1 MTEFNPILNHYFG
14 NPASSFG
21 PVSDARPGPDSGS
34 IRVPHQV
41 TQQQPLLEV
50 AGDHKSVSGI
60 VTWEEGRRGPRRVA
74 AALARCCTIAAV
86 AIFAAEAA
94 PAQIPDIAPEAQRIL
109 KASSDFV
116 AAQQRFTVSTR
127 NSLEIVL
134 NSGQKIEFNSTA
146 QESIQ
151 RPDKLRAERTGDW
164 VHQIFIYD
172 GKSLTQFNPTEKVY
186 ARATA
191 PGTIEEML
199 DFARTKLDVIAPA
212 GDLVYKN
219 SYDILMDGVTE
230 GLVVGKAVIE
240 GAPCHHLAFR
250 GPQVDWQIWI
260 QEGAQPLPRKLLITT
275 RDLPSAP
282 QFSIT
287 VTKWVLKPTFGA
299 HAFDFTPPA
308 GVTEIGFLSLLMP

>member
-1 MTEFNPILNHYFG
+1 MTELNPILNHYCAD
-14 NPASSFG
+14 PASSFG

-34 IRVPHQV
+34 TRVPDQI
-41 TQQQPLLEV
+41 TQQQPPLEV
-50 AGDHKSVSGI
+50 AGDHNSVAGT
-60 VTWEEGRRGPRRVA
+60 VAWAQGRRRPGRVT
-74 AALARCCTIAAV
+74 AALARCCTIAAL
-86 AIFAAEAA
+86 AIFAAD
-94 PAQIPDIAPEAQRIL
+94 AQAQVADIAPEAQRIL

-116 AAQQRFTVSTR
+116 AAQQRFTVNTR

-172 GKSLTQFNPTEKVY
+172 GKSLAQFNPREKVY
-186 ARATA
+186 ARAAA

-199 DFARTKLDVIAPA
+199 DFARTKLNIIAPA

-230 GLVVGKAVIE
+230 GFVVGKSVIE

-275 RDLPSAP
+275 RDLANAP

-287 VTKWVLKPTFGA
+287 MTKWVLNPAFGA

-308 GVTEIGFLSLLMP
+308 GVTEIGFLNFLMP